1 MSSVLRVPSQIPV
14 RAKYLIVDVS
24 ANPGVLPSTGE
35 AFTIDAN
42 KALPA
47 DNRTVILDSVLNV
60 TSGTSKIA
68 TKYDLG
74 QGQLY
79 RDLGRQV
86 LVVNAYGD
94 HLAHFRA
101 AQLVSGPDTEGVP
114 SIGSVG
120 YELYICVWSA
130 ATGQVAVS
138 RTG

>member
-1 MSSVLRVPSQIPV
+1 MSSVLRAPSQIPV

-24 ANPGVLPSTGE
+24 ANPGSSPSTGE

-47 DNRTVILDSVLNV
+47 DNRTVILDSVLNA
-60 TSGTSKIA
+60 SGADKIA

-74 QGQLY
+74 HGHLY

-86 LVVNAYGD
+86 VVVDVYSN

-101 AQLVSGPDTEGVP
+101 AQLVSGPASEGVP
-114 SIGSVG
+114 ANYDTDV
-120 YELYICVWSA
+120 YICVWSA
-130 ATGQVAVS
+130 AAGQVAVS